1 MSLKAELQYAMKVAR
16 GAGKI
21 ALAHYG
27 KVERLTKTHQA
38 ASAEAVTE
46 ADRASQR
53 YIVRELRKRYP
64 NDGII
69 GEEDETGAGITFECP
84 DLNGRIWVIDPID
97 GTNNFVGHF
106 DYFAVSIGLL
116 EKGKPVMGVVY
127 DICHDRM
134 YGGAKG
140 EGSTLNGRPIRCPST
155 PLNEQALLIITAN
168 FLGKNG
174 EVPPYACRWL
184 GQVPWKIRCLGSA
197 ALDMMQVASGIAHGA
212 VTLNGKLWDVV
223 APVAVLAEAGG
234 KITTPEG
241 KPIFPFDLRGYAG
254 AKVPFLAAAP
264 KAQKKLLEEIA
275 DRTPPKLLR

>member
-1 MSLKAELQYAMKVAR
+1 MSLKADLQYAMDVAR

-21 ALAHYG
+21 ALKHYG
-27 KVERLTKTHQA
+27 KVERLTKTHLA
-38 ASAEAVTE
+38 ASAEAVTI
-46 ADRASQR
+46 ADRACQH
-53 YIVRELRKRYP
+53 YIVQELRKRFP
-64 NDGII
+64 HDGII
-69 GEEDETGAGITFECP
+69 GEEDEAGLGITFDCP

-97 GTNNFVGHF
+97 GTNNFVGRF

-116 EKGKPVMGVVY
+116 EKGKPIMGVVY

-140 EGSTLNGRPIRCPST
+140 EGASLNGRPIHCPTT
-155 PLNEQALLIITAN
+155 PLNEQSLLIITAN

-174 EVPPYACRWL
+174 EIPPYACRWL
-184 GQVPWKIRCLGSA
+184 GQAPWKIRCLGSA

-223 APVAVLAEAGG
+223 APGTVLMEAGG
-234 KITTPEG
+234 KLTAPDGTA
-241 KPIFPFDLRGYAG
+241 IFPFDLRGYTG

-275 DRTPPKLLR
+275 DRTPPKLLP